1 MSHQQQTVKN
11 AVLDT
16 LTHVSPA
23 PESGQPKAFGCIAG
37 MQFFSMNSAPNY
49 VSVDGDNRCTSARV
63 KNVFIAANLLNQ
75 LIIFIPVRTA
85 G

>member
-1 MSHQQQTVKN
+1 
-11 AVLDT
+11 
-16 LTHVSPA
+16 
-23 PESGQPKAFGCIAG
+23 

-49 VSVDGDNRCTSARV
+49 ASVDGDNRYTSARV

-75 LIIFIPVRTA
+75 LIIFTPVHTA